1 MMKKKSRWK
10 SRWLGSAGA
19 QSAGSSTDLD
29 DFDRIKWK
37 EEEEAATI
45 LNSIL
50 RRRQWRRSA
59 HNRIG
64 QLDDSLVMATA
75 AASSPT
81 TTSISM
87 RRDSLIIDVNKSR
100 KFFFFS
106 LERKRWTRSR
116 KTSQLVAARGGLKRR
131 GSVQWHNNE
140 PNGRPCVAFFPR
152 TEGLLLLLLLET
164 TSVCWARRLR
174 RYRYIVAQQ
183 QKQTRIYGSSFQT
196 RKSPDSPFSK
206 KKKMPSPCPGQQHFD
221 HQLMT
226 SQKKRVIR
234 LFMCGTNKNWLA
246 RTVR

>member
-50 RRRQWRRSA
+50 RQRQWRRSA

-100 KFFFFS
+100 KFFFFHWKGRDGRGAEKLHS
-106 LERKRWTRSR
+106 WWRRAVVWKEEDQFNDTT
-116 KTSQLVAARGGLKRR
+116 TSQTGGRALP
-131 GSVQWHNNE
+131 SSQ
-140 PNGRPCVAFFPR
+140 GRKAFFFF
-152 TEGLLLLLLLET
+152 
-164 TSVCWARRLR
+164 
-174 RYRYIVAQQ
+174 Y
-183 QKQTRIYGSSFQT
+183 
-196 RKSPDSPFSK
+196 
-206 KKKMPSPCPGQQHFD
+206 
-221 HQLMT
+221 
-226 SQKKRVIR
+226 
-234 LFMCGTNKNWLA
+234 
-246 RTVR
+246 